1 MNNNKLKISH
11 DFPSH
16 LTGDVE
22 IVTPAQEQ
30 LNELQRR
37 VEMVRSE
44 SNTIKELYNEVAEQQ
59 NSTPE
64 TTNEAVDSIVAD
76 AVADGAKSIGP
87 GAKEAAIAAAI
98 AEVSLPGDQP
108 KTTEQLEAIAAAN
121 IDSTEAVVSVA
132 EQAGVDT
139 DEVARELQEK
149 EHERKIKPELFS
161 DGIQPLDRKP
171 VVKTYDGYI
180 GGYDYNLYKE
190 YYKEAQDLMTI
201 PEEQRLGTEII
212 DEFGEARRP
221 IIDIELLD
229 EEDIKDVQEQVNLR
243 KSGFNKIEEFLLQ
256 VGSNS
261 EHDIDGKELAHQM
274 ADIALEYD
282 IIRPDD
288 QGKLTTIAD
297 LYISETDV
305 RQMQQIDK
313 MANDLTGGRYWYH
326 NHYVDEAAE
335 RVVGLTEFNLLCS
348 GTVMVHSGDYMA
360 ITDSGGLLPR
370 SMREGN
376 GAQKEGSSSGGLIH
390 FTGDSTRCF
399 YGDSCFGITIDD
411 IIKKTPYLFYEPG
424 IVIDNNGQGHSNDR
438 AGTVQK
444 RCDTWQQGMY
454 GTSQRMSKVMLG
466 KHGGRM
472 PKFVQARLDSAATRA
487 AEGLAGADIGI
498 GQRNNFSF
506 AASEDKETAAN
517 YTYELSDDLFTICR
531 MGDDG
536 NVRAHVDTETVFMPV
551 SYKQVNF
558 SEKNRELNEVGMGKH
573 EFTLENIDKFNKD
586 AVVFWAEE
594 IAEKAGF
601 SEEAFSRLAQYG
613 KLDLGYSSLGER
625 FMSEFGAQKYLTL
638 LSENEDRL
646 KYLSDTYA
654 IARNESD
661 LLKKDGLSEGDIAD
675 MILQSPDAAGVEEDT
690 LGFASEFVMSSNVD
704 DGIKDIVVDRVQALP
719 GEQRDKL
726 LNRCYLKFML
736 QGSLDESFPFSED
749 ELIHAHERVE
759 ERKKQDENQDVPKK
773 GFPDGFD
780 GGMAF

>member
-1 MNNNKLKISH
+1 MNNNKLKIPH

-98 AEVSLPGDQP
+98 VEIGLPGDQP
-108 KTTEQLEAIAAAN
+108 KTAEQLEAIAAAN
-121 IDSTEAVVSVA
+121 IDSTEAVVGAA

-149 EHERKIKPELFS
+149 EHEKKIKPELFS
-161 DGIQPLDRKP
+161 DGIQLVDRKS
-171 VVKTYDGYI
+171 VTRNYDGYI
-180 GGYDYNLYKE
+180 GGYDRKLYEE
-190 YYKEAQDLMTI
+190 YREEAQDLMTI

-229 EEDIKDVQEQVNLR
+229 EEDIKDVQEQINLR
-243 KSGFNKIEEFLLQ
+243 KGGFNKIEELLLQ
-256 VGSNS
+256 VGGNS
-261 EHDIDGKELAHQM
+261 EHDIDGRELAHQV
-274 ADIALEYD
+274 ADIALKHD
-282 IIRPDD
+282 IIRPDN
-288 QGKLTTIAD
+288 QERLTTIAD

-305 RQMQQIDK
+305 RQMQQIDEAMHDSTTGK
-313 MANDLTGGRYWYH
+313 RYVTMAT
-326 NHYVDEAAE
+326 E
-335 RVVGLTEFNLLCS
+335 RVVGLAQYNVLCS
-348 GTVMVHSGDYMA
+348 GTVMVHSGDYIA
-360 ITDSGGLLPR
+360 ITESGGLSPR

-376 GAQKEGSSSGGLIH
+376 GAQSENTSSGGLIH
-390 FTGDSTRCF
+390 FTGDSTHCF

-411 IIKKTPYLFYEPG
+411 VVKKTPYLFYEPG

-438 AGTVQK
+438 AGATQK
-444 RCDTWQQGMY
+444 RRDTWQQEMH

-466 KHGGRM
+466 RHGGDM
-472 PKFVQARLDSAATRA
+472 PKFVQARLDSATTRA

-498 GQRNNFSF
+498 GERNNFSF

-551 SYKQVNF
+551 SYKQVDF
-558 SEKNRELNEVGMGKH
+558 SEKNRELNEVGMGKY

-675 MILQSPDAAGVEEDT
+675 LILRSPGAAGVEDDT
-690 LGFASEFVMSSNVD
+690 LGFASEFVMSSDVD
-704 DGIKDIVVDRVQALP
+704 DGIRDIVVDRVQALP

>member
-1 MNNNKLKISH
+1 MNNNKIKTPH
-11 DFPSH
+11 DLPSY
-16 LTGDVE
+16 LTGDVK

-64 TTNEAVDSIVAD
+64 ATNEAVDDIVAD
-76 AVADGAKSIGP
+76 AVADGVKSIEP
-87 GAKEAAIAAAI
+87 GTKEAAIAAAI
-98 AEVSLPGDQP
+98 VEIGLPGDQP
-108 KTTEQLEAIAAAN
+108 KTAEQLEAIATAN
-121 IDSTEAVVSVA
+121 IDSTEAVVSAA

-161 DGIQPLDRKP
+161 DGIQLVDRKS
-171 VVKTYDGYI
+171 VTRDYDGYI
-180 GGYDYNLYKE
+180 GGYDRKLYEE
-190 YYKEAQDLMTI
+190 YREEAQDLMTI

-261 EHDIDGKELAHQM
+261 EHDIDGKELAHQV

-282 IIRPDD
+282 IIRPDN
-288 QGKLTTIAD
+288 QERLTTIAD

-305 RQMQQIDK
+305 RQMQQIDEAMHDSTTGK
-313 MANDLTGGRYWYH
+313 RYVTMAT
-326 NHYVDEAAE
+326 E
-335 RVVGLTEFNLLCS
+335 RVVGLAQYNVLCS
-348 GTVMVHSGDYMA
+348 GTVMVHSGDYIA
-360 ITDSGGLLPR
+360 VTESGGLSPR

-376 GAQKEGSSSGGLIH
+376 GAQSENTSSGGLIH
-390 FTGDSTRCF
+390 FTGDSTHCF

-411 IIKKTPYLFYEPG
+411 VVKKTPYLFYEPG
-424 IVIDNNGQGHSNDR
+424 IVIDDNGQGHSNDR
-438 AGTVQK
+438 AGATQK
-444 RCDTWQQGMY
+444 RRDTWQQEMH

-466 KHGGRM
+466 KHGGDM
-472 PKFVQARLDSAATRA
+472 PKFVQARLDSATTRA

-498 GQRNNFSF
+498 GERNNFSF
-506 AASEDKETAAN
+506 AASEDKEMAAK
-517 YTYELSDDLFTICR
+517 YKYELGDDLFTICR

-558 SEKNRELNEVGMGKH
+558 SEKNRELNEVGMGKY
-573 EFTLENIDKFNKD
+573 EFTLENIDKFSKD

-601 SEEAFSRLAQYG
+601 SEDTFRALAQY
-613 KLDLGYSSLGER
+613 KYLNLGYSRLGKR
-625 FMSEFGAQKYLTL
+625 FMSELGAQSYLAL
-638 LSENEDRL
+638 LSENEDKL
-646 KYLSDTYA
+646 WYLNNLCH
-654 IARNESD
+654 IIREESD
-661 LLKKDGLSEGDIAD
+661 LLKKDGLSDEDIANL
-675 MILQSPDAAGVEEDT
+675 ILQPSDVAEVEGHIANLAAKFIMS
-690 LGFASEFVMSSNVD
+690 LGVD
-704 DGIKDIVVDRVQALP
+704 DGVRSVVVDRVRALP
-719 GEQRDKL
+719 EEQRDKI
-726 LNRCYLKFML
+726 LNGCYVKLIL
-736 QGSLDESFPFSED
+736 QGSLDESSPFSEY
-749 ELIHAHERVE
+749 ELIRAHERVE
-759 ERKKQDENQDVPKK
+759 RRKKQDESQDAPK
-773 GFPDGFD
+773 GFPNGFD
-780 GGMAF
+780 GGMVF

>member
-1 MNNNKLKISH
+1 MNNNKIKTPH
-11 DFPSH
+11 DLPSY
-16 LTGDVE
+16 LTGDVK

-64 TTNEAVDSIVAD
+64 ATNEAVDDIVAD
-76 AVADGAKSIGP
+76 AVADGVKSIEP
-87 GAKEAAIAAAI
+87 GTKEAAIAAAI
-98 AEVSLPGDQP
+98 VEIGLPGDQP
-108 KTTEQLEAIAAAN
+108 KTAEQLEAIAAAN
-121 IDSTEAVVSVA
+121 IDSTEAVVGAA

-161 DGIQPLDRKP
+161 DGIQLVDRKS
-171 VVKTYDGYI
+171 VTRDYDGYI
-180 GGYDYNLYKE
+180 GGYDRKLYEE
-190 YYKEAQDLMTI
+190 YREEAQDLMTI

-261 EHDIDGKELAHQM
+261 EHDIDGKELAHQV
-274 ADIALEYD
+274 ADIALKHD
-282 IIRPDD
+282 IIRPDN
-288 QGKLTTIAD
+288 QERLTTIAD

-305 RQMQQIDK
+305 RQMQQIDEAMHDSTTGK
-313 MANDLTGGRYWYH
+313 RYVTMAT
-326 NHYVDEAAE
+326 E
-335 RVVGLTEFNLLCS
+335 RVVGLAQYNVLCS
-348 GTVMVHSGDYMA
+348 GTVMVHSGDYIA
-360 ITDSGGLLPR
+360 VTESGGLSPR

-376 GAQKEGSSSGGLIH
+376 GAQSENTSSGGLIH
-390 FTGDSTRCF
+390 FTGDSTHCF

-411 IIKKTPYLFYEPG
+411 VVKKTPYLFYEPG

-438 AGTVQK
+438 AGATQK
-444 RCDTWQQGMY
+444 RRDTWQQEMH

-466 KHGGRM
+466 RHGGDM
-472 PKFVQARLDSAATRA
+472 PKFVQARLDSATTRA

-498 GQRNNFSF
+498 GERNNFSF
-506 AASEDKETAAN
+506 AASEDKEMAAK
-517 YTYELSDDLFTICR
+517 YKYELGDDLFTICR

-551 SYKQVNF
+551 SYKQVDF
-558 SEKNRELNEVGMGKH
+558 SEKNRELNEVGMGKY

-601 SEEAFSRLAQYG
+601 SEEAFSRLVQYG

-675 MILQSPDAAGVEEDT
+675 LILRSPDAAGVEEDT
-690 LGFASEFVMSSNVD
+690 LSFASEFVMSSDVD
-704 DGIKDIVVDRVQALP
+704 DGIRDIVVDRVQALP

-759 ERKKQDENQDVPKK
+759 ARKKQDEGQDAPK

>member
-1 MNNNKLKISH
+1 MNNNKIKTSH
-11 DFPSH
+11 DFPSY
-16 LTGDVE
+16 LTGDVK

-64 TTNEAVDSIVAD
+64 ATNEAVDDIVAD
-76 AVADGAKSIGP
+76 AVADGAKSIES
-87 GAKEAAIAAAI
+87 GAKEAAIAAVI
-98 AEVSLPGDQP
+98 VEIGLPGDQP
-108 KTTEQLEAIAAAN
+108 KTAEQLEAIAAAN

-139 DEVARELQEK
+139 DEVARELKEK
-149 EHERKIKPELFS
+149 ERERKIKPELFS
-161 DGIQPLDRKP
+161 DGIQLVDRKS
-171 VVKTYDGYI
+171 VTRNYDGYI
-180 GGYDYNLYKE
+180 GGYDRKLYEE
-190 YYKEAQDLMTI
+190 YREEAQDLMTI

-229 EEDIKDVQEQVNLR
+229 EEDIKDVQEQINLR
-243 KSGFNKIEEFLLQ
+243 KGGFNKIEELLLQ
-256 VGSNS
+256 VSGNS
-261 EHDIDGKELAHQM
+261 EHDIDRKELAHQV
-274 ADIALEYD
+274 ADIALKHD
-282 IIRPDD
+282 IIRPDN
-288 QGKLTTIAD
+288 QERLTTIAD

-305 RQMQQIDK
+305 RQMQQIDEAMHDSTTGK
-313 MANDLTGGRYWYH
+313 RYVTMAT
-326 NHYVDEAAE
+326 E
-335 RVVGLTEFNLLCS
+335 RVVGLAQYNVLCS
-348 GTVMVHSGDYMA
+348 GAVMVHSGDYLSV
-360 ITDSGGLLPR
+360 TGSGGLSPR

-376 GAQKEGSSSGGLIH
+376 GAQSENTSSGGLIH
-390 FTGDSTRCF
+390 FTGDSTHCF

-411 IIKKTPYLFYEPG
+411 VVKKTPYLFYEPG

-438 AGTVQK
+438 AGATQK
-444 RCDTWQQGMY
+444 RRDTWRQGMY

-466 KHGGRM
+466 KHGGNM
-472 PKFVQARLDSAATRA
+472 PKFVQARLDSATTRA

-498 GQRNNFSF
+498 GERNNFSF
-506 AASEDKETAAN
+506 AASEDKEMAAK
-517 YTYELSDDLFTICR
+517 YTYELGDDLFTICR

-558 SEKNRELNEVGMGKH
+558 SEKNRELNEVGMGKY

-675 MILQSPDAAGVEEDT
+675 LILRSPDAVGVEDDT
-690 LGFASEFVMSSNVD
+690 LSFASEFIMSSNVD
-704 DGIKDIVVDRVQALP
+704 DDVRDIVVGRAQTLP
-719 GEQRDKL
+719 EEQRDKL

-759 ERKKQDENQDVPKK
+759 ARKKQDEDQDAPK
-773 GFPDGFD
+773 GFPNGFD

>member
-1 MNNNKLKISH
+1 MNNNKLKTPH

-76 AVADGAKSIGP
+76 AVADGAKSIEP

-98 AEVSLPGDQP
+98 VEIGLPGDQP
-108 KTTEQLEAIAAAN
+108 KTAEQLETIATAN
-121 IDSTEAVVSVA
+121 IDSTEAVVSAA

-139 DEVARELQEK
+139 DEVARELKEK

-161 DGIQPLDRKP
+161 DGIQPVDRKS
-171 VVKTYDGYI
+171 VGVYDGYI
-180 GGYDYNLYKE
+180 GGYDRKLYEE
-190 YYKEAQDLMTI
+190 YREEAQDLMTI

-229 EEDIKDVQEQVNLR
+229 EEDIKDVQEQINLR
-243 KSGFNKIEEFLLQ
+243 KGGFNKIEELLLQ
-256 VGSNS
+256 VSGNS
-261 EHDIDGKELAHQM
+261 EHDIDGKELAHQV

-282 IIRPDD
+282 ITRPDN
-288 QGKLTTIAD
+288 QGRLTTIAD

-305 RQMQQIDK
+305 HQMQQIDEAMHDFTTGERYVT
-313 MANDLTGGRYWYH
+313 MAT
-326 NHYVDEAAE
+326 E
-335 RVVGLTEFNLLCS
+335 RVVRLAQYNVLCS
-348 GTVMVHSGDYMA
+348 GTVMVHSGDYLSV
-360 ITDSGGLLPR
+360 TGSGGLSPR

-376 GAQKEGSSSGGLIH
+376 GAQSENTSSGGLIH

-411 IIKKTPYLFYEPG
+411 VVKKTPYLFYEPG
-424 IVIDNNGQGHSNDR
+424 IIIDNNGQGHSNDR
-438 AGTVQK
+438 MGVVQK
-444 RCDTWQQGMY
+444 RCDTWRRGMY

-466 KHGGRM
+466 KHGGDM

-487 AEGLAGADIGI
+487 AEGLAGAAIGI

-517 YTYELSDDLFTICR
+517 YKYELGDDLFTICR

>member
-1 MNNNKLKISH
+1 MGDNKTKAAY
-11 DFPSH
+11 DFPDY

-30 LNELQRR
+30 HNKLQRR
-37 VEMVRSE
+37 AGEIQPGPDVVEGS
-44 SNTIKELYNEVAEQQ
+44 YGEVAEQQ
-59 NSTPE
+59 DSTLGVKALGA
-64 TTNEAVDSIVAD
+64 TVVDVARRD
-76 AVADGAKSIGP
+76 VEKIG
-87 GAKEAAIAAAI
+87 
-98 AEVSLPGDQP
+98 
-108 KTTEQLEAIAAAN
+108 TAIAAAN
-121 IDSTEAVVSVA
+121 IDNTEAVVSAA

-139 DEVARELQEK
+139 DEVARELKEK

-161 DGIQPLDRKP
+161 DGIRPLDRKP
-171 VVKTYDGYI
+171 VTRGYDGYI
-180 GGYDYNLYKE
+180 GGYDWNLYKE
-190 YYKEAQDLMTI
+190 YYKEAQDLMTV

-221 IIDIELLD
+221 IVDIELLD

-261 EHDIDGKELAHQM
+261 EHDIDGKELAHQV
-274 ADIALEYD
+274 ADIALKHD

-288 QGKLTTIAD
+288 RGKLTTIAD

-305 RQMQQIDK
+305 RQMQRIDK
-313 MANDLTGGRYWYH
+313 MANDLTGGRYWHH
-326 NHYVDEAAE
+326 NHYVDEAAK

-348 GTVMVHSGDYMA
+348 GTVMVHSGDY
-360 ITDSGGLLPR
+360 ISVTESGGLSPR
-370 SMREGN
+370 SIREGS

-411 IIKKTPYLFYEPG
+411 VVKKTPYLFYEPG

-444 RCDTWQQGMY
+444 RCDTWRQGMY

-466 KHGGRM
+466 RHGGRM
-472 PKFVQARLDSAATRA
+472 PKFVQARLDSATTRA

-498 GQRNNFSF
+498 GERNNFSF
-506 AASEDKETAAN
+506 AASEDKEMAAK
-517 YTYELSDDLFTICR
+517 YTYELGDDLFTICR

-558 SEKNRELNEVGMGKH
+558 SEKNRELNKVGMGKY
-573 EFTLENIDKFNKD
+573 EFTLENIDKFSKD

-601 SEEAFSRLAQYG
+601 SEDTFRALAQY
-613 KLDLGYSSLGER
+613 KYLNLGYSRLGKR
-625 FMSEFGAQKYLTL
+625 FMSELGAQSYLAL
-638 LSENEDRL
+638 LSENEDKL
-646 KYLSDTYA
+646 WYLNNLCH
-654 IARNESD
+654 IIREESD
-661 LLKKDGLSEGDIAD
+661 LLKKDGLSDEDIANL
-675 MILQSPDAAGVEEDT
+675 ILQPSDVAEVEGHIANLAAKFIMS
-690 LGFASEFVMSSNVD
+690 LGVD
-704 DGIKDIVVDRVQALP
+704 DGVRSVVVDRVRALP
-719 GEQRDKL
+719 EEQRDKI
-726 LNRCYLKFML
+726 LNGCYVKLIL
-736 QGSLDESFPFSED
+736 QGSLDESSPFSEY
-749 ELIHAHERVE
+749 ELIRAHERVE
-759 ERKKQDENQDVPKK
+759 RRKKQDESQDAPK
-773 GFPDGFD
+773 GFPNGFD
-780 GGMAF
+780 GGMVF

>member
-1 MNNNKLKISH
+1 MNNNKIKTSH
-11 DFPSH
+11 DFPSY
-16 LTGDVE
+16 LTGDVK

-64 TTNEAVDSIVAD
+64 ATNEAVDDIVAD
-76 AVADGAKSIGP
+76 AVADGAKSIES

-98 AEVSLPGDQP
+98 VEIGLPGDQP
-108 KTTEQLEAIAAAN
+108 KTAEQLEAIAAAN

-139 DEVARELQEK
+139 DEVARELKEK
-149 EHERKIKPELFS
+149 ERERKIKPELFS
-161 DGIQPLDRKP
+161 DGIQLVDRKS
-171 VVKTYDGYI
+171 VTRNYDGYI
-180 GGYDYNLYKE
+180 GGYDRKLYEE
-190 YYKEAQDLMTI
+190 YREEAQDLMTI

-229 EEDIKDVQEQVNLR
+229 EEDIKDVQEQINLR
-243 KSGFNKIEEFLLQ
+243 KSGFNKIEELLLQ
-256 VGSNS
+256 VGNNG
-261 EHDIDGKELAHQM
+261 EHDIDGRELAHQV
-274 ADIALEYD
+274 ADIALKHD
-282 IIRPDD
+282 IIRPDN
-288 QGKLTTIAD
+288 QERLTTIAD

-305 RQMQQIDK
+305 RQMQQIDEAMHDSTTGK
-313 MANDLTGGRYWYH
+313 RYVTMAT
-326 NHYVDEAAE
+326 E
-335 RVVGLTEFNLLCS
+335 RVVGLAQYNVLCS
-348 GTVMVHSGDYMA
+348 GTVMVHSGDYIA
-360 ITDSGGLLPR
+360 VTESGGLSPR

-376 GAQKEGSSSGGLIH
+376 GAQSENTSSGGLIH
-390 FTGDSTRCF
+390 FTGDSTHCF

-411 IIKKTPYLFYEPG
+411 VVKKTPYLFYEPG

-438 AGTVQK
+438 AGATQK
-444 RCDTWQQGMY
+444 RRDTWQQEMH

-466 KHGGRM
+466 RHGGDM
-472 PKFVQARLDSAATRA
+472 PKFVQARLDSATTRA

-498 GQRNNFSF
+498 GERNNFSF
-506 AASEDKETAAN
+506 AASEDKEMAAK
-517 YTYELSDDLFTICR
+517 YKYELGDDLFTICR

-558 SEKNRELNEVGMGKH
+558 SEKNRELNEVGMGKY
-573 EFTLENIDKFNKD
+573 EFTLENIDKFNED
-586 AVVFWAEE
+586 AVIFWAEE

-601 SEEAFSRLAQYG
+601 SEDMFNRLAQYG
-613 KLDLGYSSLGER
+613 KLNLGYSSLGER
-625 FMSEFGAQKYLTL
+625 FMSELGAQKYLTL

-646 KYLSDTYA
+646 KYLYDTYS
-654 IARNESD
+654 IACNESD

-675 MILQSPDAAGVEEDT
+675 MILRSPGAAGVEDDT
-690 LGFASEFVMSSNVD
+690 LSFASEFIMSSNVD
-704 DGIKDIVVDRVQALP
+704 DDVRDIVVGRAQTLP
-719 GEQRDKL
+719 EEQRDKL

-759 ERKKQDENQDVPKK
+759 ARKKQDENQDAPK
-773 GFPDGFD
+773 GFPNGFD

>member
-1 MNNNKLKISH
+1 MNNNKIKTPH
-11 DFPSH
+11 DFPSY
-16 LTGDVE
+16 LTGDVK

-44 SNTIKELYNEVAEQQ
+44 SDTIKELYNEVAEQQ

-64 TTNEAVDSIVAD
+64 ATNEAVDDIVAD
-76 AVADGAKSIGP
+76 AVADGVKSIEP
-87 GAKEAAIAAAI
+87 GTKEAAIAAAI
-98 AEVSLPGDQP
+98 VEIGLPGDQP
-108 KTTEQLEAIAAAN
+108 KTAEQLEAIAAAN

-161 DGIQPLDRKP
+161 DGIQLVDRKS
-171 VVKTYDGYI
+171 VTRNYDGYI
-180 GGYDYNLYKE
+180 GGYDRKLYEE
-190 YYKEAQDLMTI
+190 YREEAQDLMTI

-229 EEDIKDVQEQVNLR
+229 EEDIKDVQEQINLR
-243 KSGFNKIEEFLLQ
+243 KGGFNKIEELLLQ
-256 VGSNS
+256 VGSNG
-261 EHDIDGKELAHQM
+261 EHDIDGKELAHQV
-274 ADIALEYD
+274 ADIALKHD
-282 IIRPDD
+282 IIRPDN
-288 QGKLTTIAD
+288 QERLTTIAD

-305 RQMQQIDK
+305 RQMQQIDEAMHDSTIGK
-313 MANDLTGGRYWYH
+313 RYVTMAT
-326 NHYVDEAAE
+326 E
-335 RVVGLTEFNLLCS
+335 RVVGLAQYNVLCS
-348 GTVMVHSGDYMA
+348 GTVMVHSGDYIA
-360 ITDSGGLLPR
+360 ITESGGLSPR

-376 GAQKEGSSSGGLIH
+376 GAQSENTSSGGLIH
-390 FTGDSTRCF
+390 FTGDSTHCF

-411 IIKKTPYLFYEPG
+411 VVKKTPYLFYEPG

-438 AGTVQK
+438 AGATQK
-444 RCDTWQQGMY
+444 RRDTWQQGMY

-466 KHGGRM
+466 RHGGDM
-472 PKFVQARLDSAATRA
+472 PKFVQARLDSATTRA

-498 GQRNNFSF
+498 GERNNFSF

-536 NVRAHVDTETVFMPV
+536 NVRAHVDTEIVFMPV

-558 SEKNRELNEVGMGKH
+558 SEKNRELNEVGMGKY

-654 IARNESD
+654 IAGNESD

-675 MILQSPDAAGVEEDT
+675 LILRSPGAAGVEEDT
-690 LGFASEFVMSSNVD
+690 LSFASEFVMSSDVD
-704 DGIKDIVVDRVQALP
+704 DGIRDIVVDRVQALP

-759 ERKKQDENQDVPKK
+759 ARKKQDEDQDAPK
-773 GFPDGFD
+773 GFPNGFD

>member
-1 MNNNKLKISH
+1 MNNNKIKTPH
-11 DFPSH
+11 DFPSY
-16 LTGDVE
+16 LTGDVK

-64 TTNEAVDSIVAD
+64 ATNEAVDDIVAD
-76 AVADGAKSIGP
+76 AVADGVKSIEP
-87 GAKEAAIAAAI
+87 GTKEAAIAAAI
-98 AEVSLPGDQP
+98 VEIGLPGDQP
-108 KTTEQLEAIAAAN
+108 KTAEQLEAIATAN
-121 IDSTEAVVSVA
+121 IGSTEAVVSAA

-139 DEVARELQEK
+139 DEVARELKEK

-161 DGIQPLDRKP
+161 DGIRPLDRKP
-171 VVKTYDGYI
+171 VTRGYDGYI
-180 GGYDYNLYKE
+180 GGYDWNLYKE
-190 YYKEAQDLMTI
+190 YYKEAQDLMTV

-261 EHDIDGKELAHQM
+261 EHDIDGKELAHQV

-282 IIRPDD
+282 IIRPDN

-297 LYISETDV
+297 MYISETDV

-335 RVVGLTEFNLLCS
+335 RVVGLTKFNLLCS
-348 GTVMVHSGDYMA
+348 GTVMVHSGDY
-360 ITDSGGLLPR
+360 ISVTESGGLSPR
-370 SMREGN
+370 SIREGS

-411 IIKKTPYLFYEPG
+411 VVKKTPYLFYEPG

-444 RCDTWQQGMY
+444 RCDTWRQGMY

-466 KHGGRM
+466 RHGGRM
-472 PKFVQARLDSAATRA
+472 PKFVQARLDSATTRA

-498 GQRNNFSF
+498 GERNNFSF
-506 AASEDKETAAN
+506 AASEDKEMAAK
-517 YTYELSDDLFTICR
+517 YKYELGDDLFTICR

-558 SEKNRELNEVGMGKH
+558 SEKNRELNEVGMGKY

-601 SEEAFSRLAQYG
+601 SEDTFNRLAQYG
-613 KLDLGYSSLGER
+613 KLNLGYSSLGER
-625 FMSEFGAQKYLTL
+625 FMSELGAQKYLTL

-646 KYLSDTYA
+646 KYLYDTYS
-654 IARNESD
+654 IACNESD

-675 MILQSPDAAGVEEDT
+675 MILRSPGAAGVEDDT
-690 LGFASEFVMSSNVD
+690 LSFASEFVMSSDVD
-704 DGIKDIVVDRVQALP
+704 DGIRDIVVDRVQALP

-726 LNRCYLKFML
+726 LNRCYLKFMM
-736 QGSLDESFPFSED
+736 QGSLAESFPFSED

-759 ERKKQDENQDVPKK
+759 ARKKQDEGQDAPK

>member
-1 MNNNKLKISH
+1 MNNNKLKIPH

-98 AEVSLPGDQP
+98 VEIGLPGDQP
-108 KTTEQLEAIAAAN
+108 KTAEQLEAIAAAN
-121 IDSTEAVVSVA
+121 IDSTEAVVGAA

-149 EHERKIKPELFS
+149 EHEKKIKPELFS
-161 DGIQPLDRKP
+161 DGIQLVDRKS
-171 VVKTYDGYI
+171 VTRNYDGYI
-180 GGYDYNLYKE
+180 GGYDRKLYEE
-190 YYKEAQDLMTI
+190 YREEAQDLMTI

-229 EEDIKDVQEQVNLR
+229 EEDIKDVQEQINLR
-243 KSGFNKIEEFLLQ
+243 KGGFNKIEELLLQ
-256 VGSNS
+256 VGGNS
-261 EHDIDGKELAHQM
+261 EHDIDGRELAHQV
-274 ADIALEYD
+274 ADIALKHD
-282 IIRPDD
+282 IIRPDN
-288 QGKLTTIAD
+288 QERLTTIAD

-305 RQMQQIDK
+305 RQMQQIDEAMHDSTTGK
-313 MANDLTGGRYWYH
+313 RYVTMAT
-326 NHYVDEAAE
+326 E
-335 RVVGLTEFNLLCS
+335 RVVGLAQYNVLCS
-348 GTVMVHSGDYMA
+348 GTVMVHSGDYIA
-360 ITDSGGLLPR
+360 VTESGGLSPR

-376 GAQKEGSSSGGLIH
+376 GAQSENTSSGGLIH
-390 FTGDSTRCF
+390 FTGDSTHCF

-411 IIKKTPYLFYEPG
+411 VVKKTPYLFYEPG

-438 AGTVQK
+438 AGATQK
-444 RCDTWQQGMY
+444 RRDTWQQEMH

-466 KHGGRM
+466 RHGGRM
-472 PKFVQARLDSAATRA
+472 PKFVQARLDSATTRA

-498 GQRNNFSF
+498 GERNNFSF
-506 AASEDKETAAN
+506 AASEDKEMAAK
-517 YTYELSDDLFTICR
+517 YTYELGDDLFTICR

-558 SEKNRELNEVGMGKH
+558 SEKNRELNEVGMGKY
-573 EFTLENIDKFNKD
+573 EFTLENIDKFNED
-586 AVVFWAEE
+586 AVIFWAEE

-601 SEEAFSRLAQYG
+601 SEDTFNRLAQYG
-613 KLDLGYSSLGER
+613 KLNLGYSSLGER
-625 FMSEFGAQKYLTL
+625 FMSELGAQKYLTL

-675 MILQSPDAAGVEEDT
+675 MILRSPGAAGVEDDT
-690 LGFASEFVMSSNVD
+690 LSFASEFVMSSDVD
-704 DGIKDIVVDRVQALP
+704 DGIRDIVVDRVQALP

-759 ERKKQDENQDVPKK
+759 ERKKQDENQDAPK
-773 GFPDGFD
+773 GFPNGFD

>member
-1 MNNNKLKISH
+1 MNNNKIKTPH
-11 DFPSH
+11 DFPSY
-16 LTGDVE
+16 LTGDVK

-44 SNTIKELYNEVAEQQ
+44 SDTIKELYNEVAEQQ

-76 AVADGAKSIGP
+76 AVADGVKSIEP
-87 GAKEAAIAAAI
+87 GTKEAAIAAAI
-98 AEVSLPGDQP
+98 VEIGLPGDQP
-108 KTTEQLEAIAAAN
+108 KTAEQLEAIATAN
-121 IDSTEAVVSVA
+121 IGSTEAVVSAA

-139 DEVARELQEK
+139 DEVARELKEK
-149 EHERKIKPELFS
+149 ERERKIKPELFS
-161 DGIQPLDRKP
+161 DGIQLVDRKS
-171 VVKTYDGYI
+171 VTRNYDGYI
-180 GGYDYNLYKE
+180 GGYDRKLYEE
-190 YYKEAQDLMTI
+190 YREEAQDLMTI

-229 EEDIKDVQEQVNLR
+229 EEDIKDVQEQINLR
-243 KSGFNKIEEFLLQ
+243 KGGFNKIEELLLQ
-256 VGSNS
+256 VSGNS
-261 EHDIDGKELAHQM
+261 EHDIDRKELAHQV
-274 ADIALEYD
+274 ADIALKHD
-282 IIRPDD
+282 IIRPDN
-288 QGKLTTIAD
+288 QERLTTIAD

-305 RQMQQIDK
+305 RQMQQIDEAMHDSTTGK
-313 MANDLTGGRYWYH
+313 RYVTMAT
-326 NHYVDEAAE
+326 E
-335 RVVGLTEFNLLCS
+335 RVVGLAQYNVLCS
-348 GTVMVHSGDYMA
+348 GAVMVHSGDYLSV
-360 ITDSGGLLPR
+360 TGSGGLSPR

-376 GAQKEGSSSGGLIH
+376 GAQSENTSSGGLIH
-390 FTGDSTRCF
+390 FTGDSTHCF

-411 IIKKTPYLFYEPG
+411 VVKKTPYLFYEPG

-438 AGTVQK
+438 AGATQK
-444 RCDTWQQGMY
+444 RRDTWRQGMY

-466 KHGGRM
+466 KHGGNM
-472 PKFVQARLDSAATRA
+472 PKFVQARLDSATTRA
-487 AEGLAGADIGI
+487 TEGLAGADIGI
-498 GQRNNFSF
+498 GERNNFSF
-506 AASEDKETAAN
+506 AASEDKEMAAK
-517 YTYELSDDLFTICR
+517 YKYELGDDLFTICR
-531 MGDDG
+531 IGDDG

-551 SYKQVNF
+551 SYKQVDF
-558 SEKNRELNEVGMGKH
+558 SEKNRELNEVSMGKH

-675 MILQSPDAAGVEEDT
+675 LILRSPGATGVEEDT
-690 LGFASEFVMSSNVD
+690 LSFASEFVMSSDVD
-704 DGIKDIVVDRVQALP
+704 DGIRDIVVDRVQALP

-759 ERKKQDENQDVPKK
+759 ARKKQDEDQDAPK
-773 GFPDGFD
+773 GFPNGFD

>member
-1 MNNNKLKISH
+1 MGDNKTKAAY
-11 DFPSH
+11 DFPDY

-30 LNELQRR
+30 HNKLQRR
-37 VEMVRSE
+37 AGEIQPGPDVVEGS
-44 SNTIKELYNEVAEQQ
+44 YGEVAEQQ
-59 NSTPE
+59 DSTLGVKALGA
-64 TTNEAVDSIVAD
+64 TVVDVARRD
-76 AVADGAKSIGP
+76 VEKIG
-87 GAKEAAIAAAI
+87 
-98 AEVSLPGDQP
+98 
-108 KTTEQLEAIAAAN
+108 TAIAAAN
-121 IDSTEAVVSVA
+121 IDNTEAVVGAA

-229 EEDIKDVQEQVNLR
+229 EEDIKDVQERVNLR
-243 KSGFNKIEEFLLQ
+243 KSGFNKIEELLLQ

-261 EHDIDGKELAHQM
+261 EHDIDGKELAHQV
-274 ADIALEYD
+274 ADIALKHD

-288 QGKLTTIAD
+288 RGKLTTIAD

-305 RQMQQIDK
+305 RQMQRIDK
-313 MANDLTGGRYWYH
+313 MANDLTGGRYWHH
-326 NHYVDEAAE
+326 NHYVDEAAK

-348 GTVMVHSGDYMA
+348 GTVMVHSGDY
-360 ITDSGGLLPR
+360 ISVTESGGLSPR
-370 SMREGN
+370 SIREGS

-411 IIKKTPYLFYEPG
+411 VVKKTPYLFYEPG

-444 RCDTWQQGMY
+444 RCDTWRQGMY

-466 KHGGRM
+466 RHGGRM
-472 PKFVQARLDSAATRA
+472 PKFVQARLDSATTRA

-498 GQRNNFSF
+498 GERNNFSF
-506 AASEDKETAAN
+506 AASEDKEMAAK
-517 YTYELSDDLFTICR
+517 YTYELGDDLFTICR

-558 SEKNRELNEVGMGKH
+558 SEKNRELNEVGMGKY
-573 EFTLENIDKFNKD
+573 EFTLENIDKFSKD

-601 SEEAFSRLAQYG
+601 SEDTFRALAQY
-613 KLDLGYSSLGER
+613 KYLNLGYSRLGKR
-625 FMSEFGAQKYLTL
+625 FMSELGAQSYLAL
-638 LSENEDRL
+638 LSENEDKL
-646 KYLSDTYA
+646 WYLNNLCH
-654 IARNESD
+654 IIREESD
-661 LLKKDGLSEGDIAD
+661 LLKKDGLSDEDIANL
-675 MILQSPDAAGVEEDT
+675 ILQPSDVAEVEGHIANLAAKFIMS
-690 LGFASEFVMSSNVD
+690 LGVD
-704 DGIKDIVVDRVQALP
+704 DGVRSVVVDRVRALP
-719 GEQRDKL
+719 EEQRDKI
-726 LNRCYLKFML
+726 LNGCYVKLIL
-736 QGSLDESFPFSED
+736 QGSLDESSPFSEY
-749 ELIHAHERVE
+749 ELIRAHERVE
-759 ERKKQDENQDVPKK
+759 RRKKQDESQDAPK
-773 GFPDGFD
+773 GFPNGFD
-780 GGMAF
+780 GGMVF

>member
-1 MNNNKLKISH
+1 MNNNKIKTSH
-11 DFPSH
+11 DFPSY
-16 LTGDVE
+16 LTGDVK

-64 TTNEAVDSIVAD
+64 ATNEAVDDIVAD
-76 AVADGAKSIGP
+76 AVADGAKSIES

-98 AEVSLPGDQP
+98 VEIGLPGDQP
-108 KTTEQLEAIAAAN
+108 KTAEQLEAIAAAN

-139 DEVARELQEK
+139 DEVARELKEK
-149 EHERKIKPELFS
+149 ERERKIKPELFS
-161 DGIQPLDRKP
+161 DGIQLVDRKS
-171 VVKTYDGYI
+171 VTRNYDGYI
-180 GGYDYNLYKE
+180 GGYDRKLYEE
-190 YYKEAQDLMTI
+190 YREEAQDLMTI

-229 EEDIKDVQEQVNLR
+229 EEDIKDVQEQINLR
-243 KSGFNKIEEFLLQ
+243 KGGFNKIEELLLQ
-256 VGSNS
+256 VSGNS
-261 EHDIDGKELAHQM
+261 EHDIDRKELAHQV
-274 ADIALEYD
+274 ADIALKHD
-282 IIRPDD
+282 IIRPDN
-288 QGKLTTIAD
+288 QERLTTIAD

-305 RQMQQIDK
+305 RQMQQIDEAMHDSTTGK
-313 MANDLTGGRYWYH
+313 RYVTMAT
-326 NHYVDEAAE
+326 E
-335 RVVGLTEFNLLCS
+335 RVVGLAQYNVLCS
-348 GTVMVHSGDYMA
+348 GAVMVHSGDYLSV
-360 ITDSGGLLPR
+360 TGSGGLSPR

-376 GAQKEGSSSGGLIH
+376 GAQSENTSSGGLIH
-390 FTGDSTRCF
+390 FTGDSTHCF

-411 IIKKTPYLFYEPG
+411 VVKKTPYLFYEPG

-438 AGTVQK
+438 AGATQK
-444 RCDTWQQGMY
+444 RRDTWRQGMY

-466 KHGGRM
+466 KHGGNM
-472 PKFVQARLDSAATRA
+472 PKFVQARLDSATTRA

-498 GQRNNFSF
+498 GERNNFSF
-506 AASEDKETAAN
+506 AASEDKEMAAK
-517 YTYELSDDLFTICR
+517 YTYELGDDLFTICR

-558 SEKNRELNEVGMGKH
+558 SEKNRELNEVGMGKY

-661 LLKKDGLSEGDIAD
+661 LLKKDGLSEGGIAD
-675 MILQSPDAAGVEEDT
+675 LILRSPDAVGVEDDT
-690 LGFASEFVMSSNVD
+690 LSFASEFIMSSNVD
-704 DGIKDIVVDRVQALP
+704 DDVRDIVVGRAQTLP
-719 GEQRDKL
+719 EEQRDKL

-759 ERKKQDENQDVPKK
+759 ARKKQDEDQDAPK
-773 GFPDGFD
+773 GFPNGFD

>member
-1 MNNNKLKISH
+1 MNNNKIKTPH
-11 DFPSH
+11 DFPSY
-16 LTGDVE
+16 LTGDVK

-64 TTNEAVDSIVAD
+64 ATNEAVDDIVAD
-76 AVADGAKSIGP
+76 AVADGVKSIEP
-87 GAKEAAIAAAI
+87 GTKEAAIAAATVEI
-98 AEVSLPGDQP
+98 GLPGDQP
-108 KTTEQLEAIAAAN
+108 KTAEQLEAIATAN
-121 IDSTEAVVSVA
+121 IGSTEAVVSAA

-139 DEVARELQEK
+139 DEVARELKEK

-161 DGIQPLDRKP
+161 DGIQLVDRKS
-171 VVKTYDGYI
+171 VTRDYDGYI
-180 GGYDYNLYKE
+180 GGYDRKLYEE
-190 YYKEAQDLMTI
+190 YREEAQDLMTI

-261 EHDIDGKELAHQM
+261 EHDIDGKELAHQV
-274 ADIALEYD
+274 ADIALKHD
-282 IIRPDD
+282 IIRPDN
-288 QGKLTTIAD
+288 QERLTTIAD

-305 RQMQQIDK
+305 RQMQQIDEAMHDSTTGK
-313 MANDLTGGRYWYH
+313 RYVTMAT
-326 NHYVDEAAE
+326 E
-335 RVVGLTEFNLLCS
+335 RVVGLAQYNVLCS
-348 GTVMVHSGDYMA
+348 GTVMVHSGDYIA
-360 ITDSGGLLPR
+360 VTESGGLSPR

-376 GAQKEGSSSGGLIH
+376 GAQSENTSSGGLIH
-390 FTGDSTRCF
+390 FTGDSTHCF

-411 IIKKTPYLFYEPG
+411 VVKKTPYLFYEPG

-438 AGTVQK
+438 AGATQK
-444 RCDTWQQGMY
+444 RRDTWQQEMH

-466 KHGGRM
+466 RHGGDM
-472 PKFVQARLDSAATRA
+472 PKFVQARLDSATTRA

-498 GQRNNFSF
+498 GERNNFSF
-506 AASEDKETAAN
+506 AASEDKEMAAK
-517 YTYELSDDLFTICR
+517 YKYELGDDLFTICR

-558 SEKNRELNEVGMGKH
+558 SEKNRELNEVGMGKY
-573 EFTLENIDKFNKD
+573 EFTLENIDKFNED
-586 AVVFWAEE
+586 AVIFWAEE

-601 SEEAFSRLAQYG
+601 SEDTFNRLAQYG
-613 KLDLGYSSLGER
+613 KLNLGYSSLGER
-625 FMSEFGAQKYLTL
+625 FMSELGAQKYLTL

-661 LLKKDGLSEGDIAD
+661 LLKKDGLSEGNIAD
-675 MILQSPDAAGVEEDT
+675 MILRSPGAAGVEDDT
-690 LGFASEFVMSSNVD
+690 LSFASEFVMSSDVD
-704 DGIKDIVVDRVQALP
+704 DGIRDIVVDRVQALP

-759 ERKKQDENQDVPKK
+759 ERKKQDENQDAPK
-773 GFPDGFD
+773 GFPNGFD

>member
-1 MNNNKLKISH
+1 MNNNKLKTPH

-22 IVTPAQEQ
+22 IVTPVQEQ

-76 AVADGAKSIGP
+76 AVMDGAKSIES

-121 IDSTEAVVSVA
+121 IDSTEAVVGAA

-149 EHERKIKPELFS
+149 EHEKKIKPELFS
-161 DGIQPLDRKP
+161 DGIQLVDRKS
-171 VVKTYDGYI
+171 VTRNYDGYI
-180 GGYDYNLYKE
+180 GGYDRKLYEE
-190 YYKEAQDLMTI
+190 YREETQDLMTI

-229 EEDIKDVQEQVNLR
+229 EEDIKDVQEQINLR
-243 KSGFNKIEEFLLQ
+243 KSGFNKIEELLLQ
-256 VGSNS
+256 VGNNG
-261 EHDIDGKELAHQM
+261 EHDIDGRELAHQV
-274 ADIALEYD
+274 ADIALKHD
-282 IIRPDD
+282 IIRPDN
-288 QGKLTTIAD
+288 QERLTTIAD

-305 RQMQQIDK
+305 RQMQQIDEV
-313 MANDLTGGRYWYH
+313 MYDFTGNRY
-326 NHYVDEAAE
+326 ETMAAE
-335 RVVGLTEFNLLCS
+335 RVIGLAKFNLLCS
-348 GTVMVHSGDYMA
+348 GTVMVHSGDYIA
-360 ITDSGGLLPR
+360 VTESGGLLPR

-438 AGTVQK
+438 AGAAQE
-444 RCDTWQQGMY
+444 RCGTWQQGMY
-454 GTSQRMSKVMLG
+454 GTSQRMSKVVLG

-472 PKFVQARLDSAATRA
+472 PEFVQARLDSAATRA

-498 GQRNNFSF
+498 GERNNFSF
-506 AASEDKETAAN
+506 AASEDKEAAAN
-517 YTYELSDDLFTICR
+517 YTYELGDDLFTICR

-536 NVRAHVDTETVFMPV
+536 NVRAHVDAETVFMPV

-558 SEKNRELNEVGMGKH
+558 SEKSRELNEVGMGKY
-573 EFTLENIDKFNKD
+573 EFTLENLDKFNKD

-675 MILQSPDAAGVEEDT
+675 MILRSPDAAGVEDDT
-690 LGFASEFVMSSNVD
+690 LGFASEFVMSSDVD
-704 DGIKDIVVDRVQALP
+704 DGIRDIVVDRVQALP
-719 GEQRDKL
+719 GGQRDKL

-759 ERKKQDENQDVPKK
+759 ERKNRTRTKMFQKK
-773 GFPDGFD
+773 DFLMGLTAVWRFSLSY
-780 GGMAF
+780 

>member
-1 MNNNKLKISH
+1 MNNNKIKTPH
-11 DFPSH
+11 DFPSY
-16 LTGDVE
+16 LTGDVK

-64 TTNEAVDSIVAD
+64 ATNEAVDDIVAD
-76 AVADGAKSIGP
+76 AVADGAKSIES

-98 AEVSLPGDQP
+98 VEIGLPGDQP
-108 KTTEQLEAIAAAN
+108 KTAEQLETIATAN
-121 IDSTEAVVSVA
+121 IDSTEAVVSAA

-139 DEVARELQEK
+139 DEVARELKEK

-161 DGIQPLDRKP
+161 DGLQPVDRKS
-171 VVKTYDGYI
+171 VGVYDGYI
-180 GGYDYNLYKE
+180 GGYDRKLYEE
-190 YYKEAQDLMTI
+190 YREEAQDLMTI

-229 EEDIKDVQEQVNLR
+229 EEDIKDVQEQINLR
-243 KSGFNKIEEFLLQ
+243 KGGFNKIEELLLQ
-256 VGSNS
+256 VSGNS
-261 EHDIDGKELAHQM
+261 EHDIDGKELAHQV

-282 IIRPDD
+282 ITRPDN
-288 QGKLTTIAD
+288 QGRLTTIAD

-305 RQMQQIDK
+305 HQMQQIDEAMHDFTTGERYVT
-313 MANDLTGGRYWYH
+313 MAT
-326 NHYVDEAAE
+326 E
-335 RVVGLTEFNLLCS
+335 RVVRLAQYNVLCS
-348 GTVMVHSGDYMA
+348 GTVMVHSGDYLSV
-360 ITDSGGLLPR
+360 TGSGGLSPR

-376 GAQKEGSSSGGLIH
+376 GAQSENTSSGGLIH

-411 IIKKTPYLFYEPG
+411 VVKKTPYLFYEPG
-424 IVIDNNGQGHSNDR
+424 IIIDNNGQGHSNDR
-438 AGTVQK
+438 MGVVQK
-444 RCDTWQQGMY
+444 RCDTWRRGMY

-466 KHGGRM
+466 KHGGDM

-487 AEGLAGADIGI
+487 AEGLAGAAIGI

-517 YTYELSDDLFTICR
+517 YKYELGDDLFTICR

-558 SEKNRELNEVGMGKH
+558 SEKNRELNEVGMGKY

-586 AVVFWAEE
+586 AVIFWAEE

-601 SEEAFSRLAQYG
+601 SEDTFNRLAQYG
-613 KLDLGYSSLGER
+613 KLNLGYSSLGER
-625 FMSEFGAQKYLTL
+625 FMSELGAQKYLTL

-646 KYLSDTYA
+646 KYLYDTYS
-654 IARNESD
+654 IACNESD

-675 MILQSPDAAGVEEDT
+675 MILRSPGAAGVEDDT
-690 LGFASEFVMSSNVD
+690 LSFASEFIMSSNVD
-704 DGIKDIVVDRVQALP
+704 DDVRDIVVGRAQTLP
-719 GEQRDKL
+719 EEQRDKL

-759 ERKKQDENQDVPKK
+759 ARKKQDENQDAPK
-773 GFPDGFD
+773 GFPNGFD

>member
-1 MNNNKLKISH
+1 MNNNKIKTPH
-11 DFPSH
+11 DFPSY
-16 LTGDVE
+16 LTGDVK

-30 LNELQRR
+30 LNELQWR

-44 SNTIKELYNEVAEQQ
+44 SDTIKELYNEVAEQQ

-76 AVADGAKSIGP
+76 AVMDGAKSIES

-108 KTTEQLEAIAAAN
+108 KTTEQLEAIAVAN
-121 IDSTEAVVSVA
+121 IDSTEAVVSAA

-161 DGIQPLDRKP
+161 DGVQLIDRKP
-171 VVKTYDGYI
+171 VVKTYDGYV
-180 GGYDYNLYKE
+180 GGYDHKLYKE
-190 YYKEAQDLMTI
+190 YYKEAQDLMAI

-212 DEFGEARRP
+212 DEFGEARCP

-229 EEDIKDVQEQVNLR
+229 EEDVKDVQEQVNLR

-261 EHDIDGKELAHQM
+261 EHDIDGELAHQV
-274 ADIALEYD
+274 ADIALKHD
-282 IIRPDD
+282 IIRPDN
-288 QGKLTTIAD
+288 QERLTTIAD

-305 RQMQQIDK
+305 RQMQQIDEAMHDSTTGK
-313 MANDLTGGRYWYH
+313 RYVTMAT
-326 NHYVDEAAE
+326 E
-335 RVVGLTEFNLLCS
+335 RVVGLAQYNVLCS
-348 GTVMVHSGDYMA
+348 GTVMVHSGDYIA
-360 ITDSGGLLPR
+360 ITESGGLSPR

-399 YGDSCFGITIDD
+399 YGDSCFGITIDAVV
-411 IIKKTPYLFYEPG
+411 KKTPYLFYEPG

-444 RCDTWQQGMY
+444 RCDTWRQGMY
-454 GTSQRMSKVMLG
+454 GTSQRMSRVVLG

-558 SEKNRELNEVGMGKH
+558 SEKSRELNEVGMGKY
-573 EFTLENIDKFNKD
+573 EFTLENLDKFNKG

-601 SEEAFSRLAQYG
+601 SEEAFRKLAQHKDPLVFRLLRARRKVYVG
-613 KLDLGYSSLGER
+613 VWRAKIPNITIGER
-625 FMSEFGAQKYLTL
+625 G
-638 LSENEDRL
+638 
-646 KYLSDTYA
+646 
-654 IARNESD
+654 
-661 LLKKDGLSEGDIAD
+661 
-675 MILQSPDAAGVEEDT
+675 
-690 LGFASEFVMSSNVD
+690 
-704 DGIKDIVVDRVQALP
+704 
-719 GEQRDKL
+719 
-726 LNRCYLKFML
+726 
-736 QGSLDESFPFSED
+736 
-749 ELIHAHERVE
+749 
-759 ERKKQDENQDVPKK
+759 
-773 GFPDGFD
+773 
-780 GGMAF
+780 

>member
-1 MNNNKLKISH
+1 MNNNKIKTPH
-11 DFPSH
+11 DFPSY
-16 LTGDVE
+16 LTGDVK

-30 LNELQRR
+30 LNELQWR

-44 SNTIKELYNEVAEQQ
+44 SDTIKELYNEVAEQQ

-76 AVADGAKSIGP
+76 AVMDGAKSIES

-108 KTTEQLEAIAAAN
+108 KTTEQLEAIAVAN
-121 IDSTEAVVSVA
+121 IDSTEAVVSAA

-161 DGIQPLDRKP
+161 DGVQLIDRKP
-171 VVKTYDGYI
+171 VVKTYDGYV
-180 GGYDYNLYKE
+180 GGYDHKLYKE
-190 YYKEAQDLMTI
+190 YYKEAQDLMAI

-212 DEFGEARRP
+212 DEFGEARCP

-229 EEDIKDVQEQVNLR
+229 EEDVKDVQEQVNLR

-261 EHDIDGKELAHQM
+261 EHDIDGELAHQV
-274 ADIALEYD
+274 ADIALKHD
-282 IIRPDD
+282 IIRPDN
-288 QGKLTTIAD
+288 QERLTTIAD

-305 RQMQQIDK
+305 RQMQQIDEAMHDSTTGK
-313 MANDLTGGRYWYH
+313 RYVTMAT
-326 NHYVDEAAE
+326 E
-335 RVVGLTEFNLLCS
+335 RVVGLAQYNVLCS
-348 GTVMVHSGDYMA
+348 GTVMVHSGDYIA
-360 ITDSGGLLPR
+360 ITESGGLSSR

-399 YGDSCFGITIDD
+399 YGDSCFGITIDAVV
-411 IIKKTPYLFYEPG
+411 KKTPYLFYEPG

-444 RCDTWQQGMY
+444 RCDTWRQGMY
-454 GTSQRMSKVMLG
+454 GTSQRMSRVVLG

-558 SEKNRELNEVGMGKH
+558 SEKSRELNEVGMGKY
-573 EFTLENIDKFNKD
+573 EFTLENLDKFNKG

-601 SEEAFSRLAQYG
+601 SEEAFRKLAQH
-613 KLDLGYSSLGER
+613 KDRLSLGYSELGER

-675 MILQSPDAAGVEEDT
+675 LILRSPDATGVEEDT
-690 LGFASEFVMSSNVD
+690 LSFASEFVMSSDVD
-704 DGIKDIVVDRVQALP
+704 DGIRDIVVDRVQALP

-773 GFPDGFD
+773 DFLMGLTAVWRFSLSY
-780 GGMAF
+780 

>member
-1 MNNNKLKISH
+1 MNNNKIKTSH
-11 DFPSH
+11 DFPSY
-16 LTGDVE
+16 LTGDVK

-64 TTNEAVDSIVAD
+64 ATNEAVDDIVAD
-76 AVADGAKSIGP
+76 AVADGAKSIES

-98 AEVSLPGDQP
+98 VEIGLPGDQP
-108 KTTEQLEAIAAAN
+108 KTAEQLETIETAN
-121 IDSTEAVVSVA
+121 IDSTEAVVSAA

-161 DGIQPLDRKP
+161 DGIQLVDRKS
-171 VVKTYDGYI
+171 VTRDYDGYI
-180 GGYDYNLYKE
+180 GGYDRKLYEE
-190 YYKEAQDLMTI
+190 YREEAQDLMTI

-261 EHDIDGKELAHQM
+261 EHDIDGKELAHQV
-274 ADIALEYD
+274 ADIALKHD
-282 IIRPDD
+282 IIRPDN
-288 QGKLTTIAD
+288 QGKLATIAD

-305 RQMQQIDK
+305 RQMQQIDEA
-313 MANDLTGGRYWYH
+313 MHDFTTGKRY
-326 NHYVDEAAE
+326 ETMAAE

-348 GTVMVHSGDYMA
+348 GTVMVHSGDY
-360 ITDSGGLLPR
+360 ISVTESGGLSPR

-376 GAQKEGSSSGGLIH
+376 GAQSENTSSGGLIH
-390 FTGDSTRCF
+390 FTGDSTHCF

-411 IIKKTPYLFYEPG
+411 VVKKTPYLFYEPG
-424 IVIDNNGQGHSNDR
+424 IIIDNNGQGHSNDR
-438 AGTVQK
+438 MGVVQK
-444 RCDTWQQGMY
+444 RCDTWRRGMY

-466 KHGGRM
+466 KHGGNM
-472 PKFVQARLDSAATRA
+472 PKFVQARLDSATTRA

-498 GQRNNFSF
+498 GERNNFSF
-506 AASEDKETAAN
+506 AASEDKEMAAK
-517 YTYELSDDLFTICR
+517 YKYELGDDLFTICR

-558 SEKNRELNEVGMGKH
+558 SEKNRELNEVGMGKY
-573 EFTLENIDKFNKD
+573 EFTLENIDKFNED
-586 AVVFWAEE
+586 AVIFWAEE

-601 SEEAFSRLAQYG
+601 SEEAFRKLAQY
-613 KLDLGYSSLGER
+613 KDRLSLGYSELGER

-638 LSENEDRL
+638 LSENED
-646 KYLSDTYA
+646 KSEYLRDTYL
-654 IARNESD
+654 IACNESD
-661 LLKKDGLSEGDIAD
+661 LLKKGGLSEGDIAD
-675 MILQSPDAAGVEEDT
+675 LILRSPDAVGVEDDT
-690 LGFASEFVMSSNVD
+690 LGFAPEFIMSSNAD
-704 DGIKDIVVDRVQALP
+704 DDVRDIVVDRVQTLP
-719 GEQRDKL
+719 EEQKDEL

-759 ERKKQDENQDVPKK
+759 ARKKQDEGQDAPK

>member
-1 MNNNKLKISH
+1 MNNNKLKTPH

-76 AVADGAKSIGP
+76 AVMDGAKSIES

-121 IDSTEAVVSVA
+121 IDSTEAVVGAA

-149 EHERKIKPELFS
+149 EHEKKIKPELFS
-161 DGIQPLDRKP
+161 DGIQLVDRKS
-171 VVKTYDGYI
+171 VTRNYDGYI
-180 GGYDYNLYKE
+180 GGYDRKLYEE
-190 YYKEAQDLMTI
+190 YREEAQDLMTI

-229 EEDIKDVQEQVNLR
+229 EEDIKDVQEQINLR
-243 KSGFNKIEEFLLQ
+243 KSGFNKIEELLLQ
-256 VGSNS
+256 VGNNG
-261 EHDIDGKELAHQM
+261 EHDIDGRELAHQV
-274 ADIALEYD
+274 ADIALKHD
-282 IIRPDD
+282 IIRPDN
-288 QGKLTTIAD
+288 QERLTTIAD

-305 RQMQQIDK
+305 RQMQQIDEAMHDSTTGK
-313 MANDLTGGRYWYH
+313 RYVTMAT
-326 NHYVDEAAE
+326 E
-335 RVVGLTEFNLLCS
+335 RVVGLAQYNVLCS
-348 GTVMVHSGDYMA
+348 GTVMVHSGDYIA
-360 ITDSGGLLPR
+360 ITESGGLSPR

-376 GAQKEGSSSGGLIH
+376 GAQSENTSSGGLIH
-390 FTGDSTRCF
+390 FTGDSTHCF

-411 IIKKTPYLFYEPG
+411 VVKKTPYLFYEPG

-438 AGTVQK
+438 AGATQK
-444 RCDTWQQGMY
+444 RRDTWQQEMH

-472 PKFVQARLDSAATRA
+472 PKFVQARLDSATTRA

-498 GQRNNFSF
+498 GERNNFSF
-506 AASEDKETAAN
+506 AASEDKEMAAK
-517 YTYELSDDLFTICR
+517 YKYELGDDLFTICR

-551 SYKQVNF
+551 SYKQVDF
-558 SEKNRELNEVGMGKH
+558 SEKSRELNEVGMGKY
-573 EFTLENIDKFNKD
+573 EFTLENLDKFNKD

-646 KYLSDTYA
+646 KYLYDTYS
-654 IARNESD
+654 IACNESD

-675 MILQSPDAAGVEEDT
+675 MILRSPGAAGVEDDT
-690 LGFASEFVMSSNVD
+690 LSFASEFVMSSDVD
-704 DGIKDIVVDRVQALP
+704 DGIRDIVVDRVQALP

-759 ERKKQDENQDVPKK
+759 ARKKQDEDQDAPK
-773 GFPDGFD
+773 GFPNGFD

>member
-1 MNNNKLKISH
+1 MNNNKIKTPH
-11 DFPSH
+11 DFPSY
-16 LTGDVE
+16 LTGDVK

-64 TTNEAVDSIVAD
+64 ATNEAVDDIVAD
-76 AVADGAKSIGP
+76 AVADGAKSIEP
-87 GAKEAAIAAAI
+87 GTKEAAIAAAI
-98 AEVSLPGDQP
+98 VEIGLPGDQP
-108 KTTEQLEAIAAAN
+108 KTAEQLEAIAAAN
-121 IDSTEAVVSVA
+121 IDSTEAVVSAA

-161 DGIQPLDRKP
+161 DGIQLVDRKS
-171 VVKTYDGYI
+171 VTRDYDGYI
-180 GGYDYNLYKE
+180 GGYDRKLYEE
-190 YYKEAQDLMTI
+190 YREEAQDLMTI

-261 EHDIDGKELAHQM
+261 EHDIDGKELAHQV
-274 ADIALEYD
+274 ADIALKHD
-282 IIRPDD
+282 IIRPDN
-288 QGKLTTIAD
+288 QERLTTIAD
-297 LYISETDV
+297 LYISETNV
-305 RQMQQIDK
+305 RQMQQIDEAMHDSTTGK
-313 MANDLTGGRYWYH
+313 RYVTMAT
-326 NHYVDEAAE
+326 E
-335 RVVGLTEFNLLCS
+335 RVVGLAQYNVLCS
-348 GTVMVHSGDYMA
+348 ETVMVHSGDYIA
-360 ITDSGGLLPR
+360 VTESGGLSPR

-376 GAQKEGSSSGGLIH
+376 GAQSENTSSGGLIH
-390 FTGDSTRCF
+390 FTGDSTHCF

-411 IIKKTPYLFYEPG
+411 VVKKTPYLFYEPG

-438 AGTVQK
+438 AGATQK
-444 RCDTWQQGMY
+444 RRDTWQQEMH

-466 KHGGRM
+466 RHGGDM
-472 PKFVQARLDSAATRA
+472 PKFVQARLDSATTRA

-498 GQRNNFSF
+498 GERNNFSF
-506 AASEDKETAAN
+506 AASEDKEMAAK
-517 YTYELSDDLFTICR
+517 YKYELGDDLFTICR

-558 SEKNRELNEVGMGKH
+558 SEKNRELNEVGMGKY
-573 EFTLENIDKFNKD
+573 EFTLENIDKFNED
-586 AVVFWAEE
+586 AVIFWAEE

-601 SEEAFSRLAQYG
+601 SEDTFNRLAQYG
-613 KLDLGYSSLGER
+613 KLNLGYSSLGER
-625 FMSEFGAQKYLTL
+625 FMSELGAQKYLTL

-646 KYLSDTYA
+646 KYLYDTYS
-654 IARNESD
+654 IACNESD
-661 LLKKDGLSEGDIAD
+661 LLKKGGLSEGDIAD
-675 MILQSPDAAGVEEDT
+675 MILRSPGAAGVEDDT
-690 LGFASEFVMSSNVD
+690 LSFASEFVMSSDVD
-704 DGIKDIVVDRVQALP
+704 DGIRDIVVDRVQALP

-759 ERKKQDENQDVPKK
+759 ERKKQDEDQDAPK
-773 GFPDGFD
+773 GFPNGFD

>member
-1 MNNNKLKISH
+1 MNNNKIKTPH
-11 DFPSH
+11 DFPSY
-16 LTGDVE
+16 LTGDVK

-64 TTNEAVDSIVAD
+64 ATNEAVDDIVAD
-76 AVADGAKSIGP
+76 AVADGAKSIEP
-87 GAKEAAIAAAI
+87 GTKEAAIAAAI
-98 AEVSLPGDQP
+98 VEIGLPGDQP
-108 KTTEQLEAIAAAN
+108 KTAEQLEAIATAN
-121 IDSTEAVVSVA
+121 IGSTEAVVSAA

-161 DGIQPLDRKP
+161 DGIQLVDRKS
-171 VVKTYDGYI
+171 VTRDYDGYI
-180 GGYDYNLYKE
+180 GGYDRKLYEE
-190 YYKEAQDLMTI
+190 YREEAQDLMTI

-261 EHDIDGKELAHQM
+261 EHDIDGKELAHQV

-282 IIRPDD
+282 IIRPDN
-288 QGKLTTIAD
+288 QERLTTIAD

-305 RQMQQIDK
+305 RQMQQIDEAMHDSTTGK
-313 MANDLTGGRYWYH
+313 RYVTMAT
-326 NHYVDEAAE
+326 E
-335 RVVGLTEFNLLCS
+335 RVVGLAQYNVLCS
-348 GTVMVHSGDYMA
+348 GTVMVHSGDYIA
-360 ITDSGGLLPR
+360 VTESGGLSPR

-376 GAQKEGSSSGGLIH
+376 GAQSENTSSGGLIH
-390 FTGDSTRCF
+390 FTGDSTHCF

-411 IIKKTPYLFYEPG
+411 VVKKTPYLFYEPG

-438 AGTVQK
+438 AGATQK
-444 RCDTWQQGMY
+444 RRDTWQQEMH

-466 KHGGRM
+466 RHGGRM
-472 PKFVQARLDSAATRA
+472 PKFVQARLDSATTRA

-498 GQRNNFSF
+498 GERNNFSF
-506 AASEDKETAAN
+506 AASEDKEMAAK
-517 YTYELSDDLFTICR
+517 YKYELGDDLFTICR

-536 NVRAHVDTETVFMPV
+536 NVRAHVDTEIVFMPV

-558 SEKNRELNEVGMGKH
+558 SEKNRELNEVGMGKY

-601 SEEAFSRLAQYG
+601 SEDTFNRLAQYG
-613 KLDLGYSSLGER
+613 KLNLGYSSLGER
-625 FMSEFGAQKYLTL
+625 FMSELGAQKYLTL

-646 KYLSDTYA
+646 KYLYDTYS
-654 IARNESD
+654 IACNESD
-661 LLKKDGLSEGDIAD
+661 LLKKGGLSEGDIAD
-675 MILQSPDAAGVEEDT
+675 MILRSPDATGVENDT
-690 LGFASEFVMSSNVD
+690 LGFASEFVMSSD
-704 DGIKDIVVDRVQALP
+704 DGIRDIVVDRVQALP

-759 ERKKQDENQDVPKK
+759 ARKKQDEDQDAPK
-773 GFPDGFD
+773 GFPNGFD

>member
-1 MNNNKLKISH
+1 MNNNKIKTSH
-11 DFPSH
+11 DFLSY
-16 LTGDVE
+16 LTGDVK

-64 TTNEAVDSIVAD
+64 ATNEAVDDIVAD
-76 AVADGAKSIGP
+76 AVADGAKSIES

-98 AEVSLPGDQP
+98 VEIGLPGDQP
-108 KTTEQLEAIAAAN
+108 KTAEQLEAIAAAN
-121 IDSTEAVVSVA
+121 IDSTEAVVGAA

-161 DGIQPLDRKP
+161 DGIQLVDRKS
-171 VVKTYDGYI
+171 VTRDYDGYI
-180 GGYDYNLYKE
+180 GGYDRKLYEE
-190 YYKEAQDLMTI
+190 YREEAQDLMTI

-261 EHDIDGKELAHQM
+261 EHDIDGKELAHQV
-274 ADIALEYD
+274 ADIALKHD
-282 IIRPDD
+282 IIRPDN
-288 QGKLTTIAD
+288 QERLTTIAD

-305 RQMQQIDK
+305 RQMQQIDEAMHDSTTGK
-313 MANDLTGGRYWYH
+313 RYVTMAT
-326 NHYVDEAAE
+326 E
-335 RVVGLTEFNLLCS
+335 RVVGLAQYNVLCS
-348 GTVMVHSGDYMA
+348 GTVMVHSGDYLSV
-360 ITDSGGLLPR
+360 TGSGGLSPR
-370 SMREGN
+370 SMREGS
-376 GAQKEGSSSGGLIH
+376 GAQSENTSSGGLIH
-390 FTGDSTRCF
+390 FTGDSTHCF

-411 IIKKTPYLFYEPG
+411 VVKKTPYLFYEPG

-438 AGTVQK
+438 AGATQK
-444 RCDTWQQGMY
+444 RRDTWQQEMH

-466 KHGGRM
+466 RHGGDM

-498 GQRNNFSF
+498 GERNNFSF
-506 AASEDKETAAN
+506 AASEDKEMAAK
-517 YTYELSDDLFTICR
+517 YKYELGDDLFTICR

-551 SYKQVNF
+551 SYKQVDF
-558 SEKNRELNEVGMGKH
+558 SEKNRELNEVGMGKY

-601 SEEAFSRLAQYG
+601 SEEAFRKLAQY
-613 KLDLGYSSLGER
+613 KDRLSLGYSKLGER

-638 LSENEDRL
+638 LSENEDRSE
-646 KYLSDTYA
+646 YLHDTYS
-654 IARNESD
+654 IACNESD
-661 LLKKDGLSEGDIAD
+661 LLKKGGLSEGDIAD
-675 MILQSPDAAGVEEDT
+675 MILRSPDAAGVEEDT
-690 LGFASEFVMSSNVD
+690 LSFASEFVMSSDVD
-704 DGIKDIVVDRVQALP
+704 DGIRDIVVDRVQALP

-759 ERKKQDENQDVPKK
+759 ARKKQDEDQDAPK
-773 GFPDGFD
+773 GFPNGFD

>member
-1 MNNNKLKISH
+1 MNNNKIKTPH
-11 DFPSH
+11 DFPSY
-16 LTGDVE
+16 LTGDVK

-30 LNELQRR
+30 LNELQWR

-44 SNTIKELYNEVAEQQ
+44 SDTIKELYNEVAEQQ

-76 AVADGAKSIGP
+76 AVMDGAKSIES

-108 KTTEQLEAIAAAN
+108 KTTEQLEAIAVAN
-121 IDSTEAVVSVA
+121 IDSTEAVVSAA

-161 DGIQPLDRKP
+161 DGVQLIDRKP
-171 VVKTYDGYI
+171 VVKTYDGYV
-180 GGYDYNLYKE
+180 GGYDHKLYKE
-190 YYKEAQDLMTI
+190 YYKEAQDLMAI

-212 DEFGEARRP
+212 DEFGEARCP

-229 EEDIKDVQEQVNLR
+229 EEDVKDVQEQVNLR

-261 EHDIDGKELAHQM
+261 EHDIDGELAHQV
-274 ADIALEYD
+274 ADIALKHD
-282 IIRPDD
+282 IIRPDN
-288 QGKLTTIAD
+288 QERLTTIAD

-305 RQMQQIDK
+305 RQMQQIDEAMHDSTTGK
-313 MANDLTGGRYWYH
+313 RYVTMAT
-326 NHYVDEAAE
+326 E
-335 RVVGLTEFNLLCS
+335 RVVGLAQYNVLCS
-348 GTVMVHSGDYMA
+348 GTVMVHSGDYIA
-360 ITDSGGLLPR
+360 ITESGGLSPR

-399 YGDSCFGITIDD
+399 YGDSCFGITIDAVV
-411 IIKKTPYLFYEPG
+411 KKTPYLFYEPG

-444 RCDTWQQGMY
+444 RCDTWRQGMY
-454 GTSQRMSKVMLG
+454 GTSQRMSRVVLG

-558 SEKNRELNEVGMGKH
+558 SEKSRELNEVGMGKY
-573 EFTLENIDKFNKD
+573 EFTLENLDKFNKG

-601 SEEAFSRLAQYG
+601 SEEAFRKLAQH
-613 KLDLGYSSLGER
+613 KDRLSLGYSELGER

-675 MILQSPDAAGVEEDT
+675 LILRSPDATGVEEDT
-690 LGFASEFVMSSNVD
+690 LSFASEFVMSSDVD
-704 DGIKDIVVDRVQALP
+704 DGIRDIVVDRVQALP

-773 GFPDGFD
+773 DFLMGLTAVWRFSLSY
-780 GGMAF
+780 

>member
-1 MNNNKLKISH
+1 MNNNKIKTSH
-11 DFPSH
+11 DFPSY
-16 LTGDVE
+16 LTGDVK

-44 SNTIKELYNEVAEQQ
+44 SDTIKELYNEVAEQQ

-64 TTNEAVDSIVAD
+64 ATNEAVDSIVAD
-76 AVADGAKSIGP
+76 AVADGAKSIEP

-98 AEVSLPGDQP
+98 VEIGLPGDQP
-108 KTTEQLEAIAAAN
+108 KTAEQLETIATAN
-121 IDSTEAVVSVA
+121 IDSTEAVVSAA

-139 DEVARELQEK
+139 DEVARELKEK

-161 DGIQPLDRKP
+161 DGLQPVDRKS
-171 VVKTYDGYI
+171 VGVYDGYI
-180 GGYDYNLYKE
+180 GGYDRKLYEE
-190 YYKEAQDLMTI
+190 YREEAQDLMTI

-229 EEDIKDVQEQVNLR
+229 EEDIKDVQEQINLR
-243 KSGFNKIEEFLLQ
+243 KGGFNKIEELLLQ
-256 VGSNS
+256 VSGNS
-261 EHDIDGKELAHQM
+261 EHDIDGKELAHQV

-282 IIRPDD
+282 ITRPDN
-288 QGKLTTIAD
+288 QGRLTTIAD

-305 RQMQQIDK
+305 HQMQQIDEAMHDFTTGERYVT
-313 MANDLTGGRYWYH
+313 MAT
-326 NHYVDEAAE
+326 E
-335 RVVGLTEFNLLCS
+335 RVVRLAQYNVLCS
-348 GTVMVHSGDYMA
+348 GTVMVHSGDYLSV
-360 ITDSGGLLPR
+360 TGSGGLSPR

-376 GAQKEGSSSGGLIH
+376 GAQSENTSSGGLIH

-411 IIKKTPYLFYEPG
+411 VVKKTPYLFYEPG
-424 IVIDNNGQGHSNDR
+424 IIIDNNGQGHSNDR
-438 AGTVQK
+438 MGVVQK
-444 RCDTWQQGMY
+444 RCDTWRRGMY

-466 KHGGRM
+466 KHGGDM

-487 AEGLAGADIGI
+487 AEGLAGAAIGI
-498 GQRNNFSF
+498 GERNNFSF
-506 AASEDKETAAN
+506 AASEDKEMAAK
-517 YTYELSDDLFTICR
+517 YKYELGDDLFTICR
-531 MGDDG
+531 IGDDG

-551 SYKQVNF
+551 SYKQVDF

-661 LLKKDGLSEGDIAD
+661 LLKKGGLSEGDIAD
-675 MILQSPDAAGVEEDT
+675 MILRSPDATGVENDT
-690 LGFASEFVMSSNVD
+690 LGFASEFIMSSNVD
-704 DGIKDIVVDRVQALP
+704 DDVRDIVVGRAQTLP
-719 GEQRDKL
+719 EEQRDKL

-759 ERKKQDENQDVPKK
+759 ARKKQDEDQDAPK
-773 GFPDGFD
+773 GFPNGFD

>member
-1 MNNNKLKISH
+1 MNNNKLKTPH

-76 AVADGAKSIGP
+76 AVMDGAKSIES

-121 IDSTEAVVSVA
+121 IDSTEAVVGAA

-149 EHERKIKPELFS
+149 EHEKKIKPELFS
-161 DGIQPLDRKP
+161 DGIQLVDRKS
-171 VVKTYDGYI
+171 VTRNYDGYI
-180 GGYDYNLYKE
+180 GGYDRKLYEE
-190 YYKEAQDLMTI
+190 YREEAQDLMTI

-261 EHDIDGKELAHQM
+261 EHDIDGRELAHQV
-274 ADIALEYD
+274 ADIALKHD
-282 IIRPDD
+282 IIRPDN
-288 QGKLTTIAD
+288 QERLTTIAD

-305 RQMQQIDK
+305 RQMQQIDEAMHDSTTGK
-313 MANDLTGGRYWYH
+313 RYVTMAT
-326 NHYVDEAAE
+326 E
-335 RVVGLTEFNLLCS
+335 RVVGLAQYNVLCS
-348 GTVMVHSGDYMA
+348 GTVMVHSGDYIA
-360 ITDSGGLLPR
+360 ITESGGLSPR

-376 GAQKEGSSSGGLIH
+376 GAQSENTSSGGLIH
-390 FTGDSTRCF
+390 FTGDSTHCF

-411 IIKKTPYLFYEPG
+411 VVKKTPYLFYEPG

-438 AGTVQK
+438 VGTVQK
-444 RCDTWQQGMY
+444 RCDTWRQGMY

-466 KHGGRM
+466 KHGGDM
-472 PKFVQARLDSAATRA
+472 PKFVQARLDSATTRA

-498 GQRNNFSF
+498 GERNNFSF
-506 AASEDKETAAN
+506 AASEDKEMAAK
-517 YTYELSDDLFTICR
+517 YTYELGDDLFTICR

-558 SEKNRELNEVGMGKH
+558 SEKNRELNEVGMGKY
-573 EFTLENIDKFNKD
+573 EFTLENIDKFSKD

-601 SEEAFSRLAQYG
+601 SEDTFRALAQY
-613 KLDLGYSSLGER
+613 KYLNLGYSRLGKR
-625 FMSEFGAQKYLTL
+625 FMSELGAQKYLTL

-654 IARNESD
+654 IAGNESD

-675 MILQSPDAAGVEEDT
+675 LILRSPDATGVEEDT
-690 LGFASEFVMSSNVD
+690 LSFASEFVMSSDVD
-704 DGIKDIVVDRVQALP
+704 DGIRDIVVDRVQALP
-719 GEQRDKL
+719 GEQRDKF

-759 ERKKQDENQDVPKK
+759 ARKKQDENQDVPKK

>member
-1 MNNNKLKISH
+1 MNNNKIKTSH
-11 DFPSH
+11 DFPSY
-16 LTGDVE
+16 LTGDVK

-64 TTNEAVDSIVAD
+64 ATNEAVDDIVAD
-76 AVADGAKSIGP
+76 AVADGAKSIES

-98 AEVSLPGDQP
+98 VEIGLPGDQP
-108 KTTEQLEAIAAAN
+108 KTAEQLEAIAAAN
-121 IDSTEAVVSVA
+121 IDSTEAVVGAA

-161 DGIQPLDRKP
+161 DGIQLVDRKS
-171 VVKTYDGYI
+171 VTRDYDGYI
-180 GGYDYNLYKE
+180 GGYDRKLYEE
-190 YYKEAQDLMTI
+190 YREEAQDLMTI

-261 EHDIDGKELAHQM
+261 EHDIDGKELAHQV
-274 ADIALEYD
+274 ADIALKHD
-282 IIRPDD
+282 IIRPDN
-288 QGKLTTIAD
+288 QERLTTIAD

-305 RQMQQIDK
+305 RQMQQIDEAMHDSTTGK
-313 MANDLTGGRYWYH
+313 RYVTMAT
-326 NHYVDEAAE
+326 E
-335 RVVGLTEFNLLCS
+335 RVVGLAQYNVLCS
-348 GTVMVHSGDYMA
+348 GTVMVHSGDYIA
-360 ITDSGGLLPR
+360 VTESGGLSPR

-376 GAQKEGSSSGGLIH
+376 GAQSENTSSGGLIH
-390 FTGDSTRCF
+390 FTGDSTHCF

-411 IIKKTPYLFYEPG
+411 VVKKTPYLFYEPG

-438 AGTVQK
+438 AGATQK
-444 RCDTWQQGMY
+444 RRDTWQQEMH

-466 KHGGRM
+466 RHGGRM
-472 PKFVQARLDSAATRA
+472 PKFVQARLDSATTRA

-498 GQRNNFSF
+498 GERNNFSF
-506 AASEDKETAAN
+506 AASEDKEMAAK
-517 YTYELSDDLFTICR
+517 YTYELGDDLFTICR

-558 SEKNRELNEVGMGKH
+558 SEKNRELNEVGMGKY

-601 SEEAFSRLAQYG
+601 SEDTFNRLAQYG
-613 KLDLGYSSLGER
+613 KLNLGYSSLGER
-625 FMSEFGAQKYLTL
+625 FMSELGAQKYLTL

-675 MILQSPDAAGVEEDT
+675 MILRSPGAAGVEDDT
-690 LGFASEFVMSSNVD
+690 LSFASEFVMSSDVD
-704 DGIKDIVVDRVQALP
+704 DGIRDIVVDRVQALP

-759 ERKKQDENQDVPKK
+759 ERKKQDENQDAPK
-773 GFPDGFD
+773 GFPNGFD

>member
-1 MNNNKLKISH
+1 MNNNKIKTSH
-11 DFPSH
+11 DFPSY
-16 LTGDVE
+16 LTGDVK

-64 TTNEAVDSIVAD
+64 ATNEAVDDIVAD
-76 AVADGAKSIGP
+76 AVADGAKSIES

-98 AEVSLPGDQP
+98 VEIGLPGDQP
-108 KTTEQLEAIAAAN
+108 KTAEQLEAIAAAN
-121 IDSTEAVVSVA
+121 IDSTEAVVGAA

-161 DGIQPLDRKP
+161 DGIQLVDRKS
-171 VVKTYDGYI
+171 VTRDYDGYI
-180 GGYDYNLYKE
+180 GGYDRKLYEE
-190 YYKEAQDLMTI
+190 YREEAQDLMTI

-261 EHDIDGKELAHQM
+261 EHDIDGKELAHQV
-274 ADIALEYD
+274 ADIALKHD
-282 IIRPDD
+282 IIRPDN
-288 QGKLTTIAD
+288 QERLTTIAD

-305 RQMQQIDK
+305 RQMQQIDEAMHDSTTSK
-313 MANDLTGGRYWYH
+313 RYVTMAT
-326 NHYVDEAAE
+326 E
-335 RVVGLTEFNLLCS
+335 RVVGLAQYNVLCS
-348 GTVMVHSGDYMA
+348 GTVMVHSGDYIA
-360 ITDSGGLLPR
+360 VTESGGLSPR

-376 GAQKEGSSSGGLIH
+376 GAQSENTSSGGLIH
-390 FTGDSTRCF
+390 FTGDSTHCF

-411 IIKKTPYLFYEPG
+411 VVKKTPYLFYEPG

-438 AGTVQK
+438 AGATQK
-444 RCDTWQQGMY
+444 RRDTWQQEMH

-466 KHGGRM
+466 RHGGDM
-472 PKFVQARLDSAATRA
+472 PKFVQARLDSATTRA

-498 GQRNNFSF
+498 GERNNFSF
-506 AASEDKETAAN
+506 AASEDKEMAAK
-517 YTYELSDDLFTICR
+517 YKYELGDDLFTICR

-551 SYKQVNF
+551 SYKQVDF
-558 SEKNRELNEVGMGKH
+558 SEKNRELNEVGMGKY

-601 SEEAFSRLAQYG
+601 SEDTFNRLAQYG
-613 KLDLGYSSLGER
+613 KLNLGYSSLGER
-625 FMSEFGAQKYLTL
+625 FMSELGAQKYLTL

-661 LLKKDGLSEGDIAD
+661 LLKKDGLSEGNIAD
-675 MILQSPDAAGVEEDT
+675 MILRSPGAAGVEDDT
-690 LGFASEFVMSSNVD
+690 LSFASEFVMSSDVD
-704 DGIKDIVVDRVQALP
+704 DGIRDIVVDRVQALP

-759 ERKKQDENQDVPKK
+759 ERKKQDENQDAPK
-773 GFPDGFD
+773 GFPNGFD